1 MIATSASSYVD
12 SSSEECFPSY
22 AVDGLWWVNQFDPF
36 SCNILSTQD
45 EKHPWFA
52 LDLLTE
58 KMVTGVTL
66 SEYHQHSY
74 SQSLFQIVLQ
84 NRHGCCWGRLANAT
98 VRVGHKPPPLPQTY
112 RQEM

>member
-58 KMVTGVTL
+58 KMVTGVTFT
-66 SEYHQHSY
+66 ECNQHTYYLLTIIISD
-74 SQSLFQIVLQ
+74 
-84 NRHGCCWGRLANAT
+84 NT
-98 VRVGHKPPPLPQTY
+98 TEQTWLLLGPSC
-112 RQEM
+112 

>member
-22 AVDGLWWVNQFDPF
+22 AVDGLWWVNQYDPF
-36 SCNILSTQD
+36 SCNILFTQD

-58 KMVTGVTL
+58 KMVTGVTFA
-66 SEYHQHSY
+66 ECH
-74 SQSLFQIVLQ
+74 
-84 NRHGCCWGRLANAT
+84 
-98 VRVGHKPPPLPQTY
+98 
-112 RQEM
+112 

>member
-22 AVDGLWWVNQFDPF
+22 AVDGLWWANQYDPF
-36 SCNILSTQD
+36 SCNILFTQD

-58 KMVTGVTL
+58 KMVTGVNLKSRRL
-66 SEYHQHSY
+66 S
-74 SQSLFQIVLQ
+74 
-84 NRHGCCWGRLANAT
+84 LALLLT
-98 VRVGHKPPPLPQTY
+98 IIISDITTEQTWLLLGPSC
-112 RQEM
+112 

>member
-58 KMVTGVTL
+58 KMVTGVIFFHRMSSAYLLTIII
-66 SEYHQHSY
+66 SDNTTE
-74 SQSLFQIVLQ
+74 
-84 NRHGCCWGRLANAT
+84 
-98 VRVGHKPPPLPQTY
+98 QTWLLLGPSC
-112 RQEM
+112 

>member
-58 KMVTGVTL
+58 KMVTGVNKFAL
-66 SEYHQHSY
+66 
-74 SQSLFQIVLQ
+74 L
-84 NRHGCCWGRLANAT
+84 
-98 VRVGHKPPPLPQTY
+98 
-112 RQEM
+112 

>member
-58 KMVTGVTL
+58 KMVTGVTFT
-66 SEYHQHSY
+66 ECN
-74 SQSLFQIVLQ
+74 Q
-84 NRHGCCWGRLANAT
+84 NTYYLLTIIISDNT
-98 VRVGHKPPPLPQTY
+98 TEQTWLLLGPSC
-112 RQEM
+112 

>member
-22 AVDGLWWVNQFDPF
+22 AVDGLWWVNQYDPF

-58 KMVTGVTL
+58 KMVTGVTFT
-66 SEYHQHSY
+66 ECNQHTH
-74 SQSLFQIVLQ
+74 SQ
-84 NRHGCCWGRLANAT
+84 
-98 VRVGHKPPPLPQTY
+98 
-112 RQEM
+112 

>member
-22 AVDGLWWVNQFDPF
+22 AVDGLWWANQYDPF

-58 KMVTGVTL
+58 KMVTGVNLKSRRL
-66 SEYHQHSY
+66 S
-74 SQSLFQIVLQ
+74 
-84 NRHGCCWGRLANAT
+84 LALLLT
-98 VRVGHKPPPLPQTY
+98 IIISDITTEQTWLLLGPSC
-112 RQEM
+112 